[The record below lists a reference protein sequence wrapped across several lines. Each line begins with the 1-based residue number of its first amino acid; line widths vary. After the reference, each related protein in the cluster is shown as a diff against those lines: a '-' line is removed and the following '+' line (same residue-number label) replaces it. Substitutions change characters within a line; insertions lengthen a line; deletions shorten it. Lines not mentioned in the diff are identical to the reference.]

1 MIRVTT
7 VMWFAAFMR
16 REAARG
22 AFVVAAKKGAQ
33 QAGAVFIVENHLNGT
48 ATLYGPAPQAFFD
61 EEDSG
66 ERKFEKL
73 IAEEPVNDI
82 DAYLEKQERF
92 DPDLWI
98 IETESGEGN
107 PSIELVA
114 GQ

>member
-16 REAARG
+16 RESARG
-22 AFVVAAKKGAQ
+22 AFVVAARKGAQ
-33 QAGAVFIVENHLNGT
+33 QAGSVFVVHNHLDGT

-66 ERKFEKL
+66 ERKFEQLLEGK
-73 IAEEPVNDI
+73 PVSEI
-82 DAYLEKQERF
+82 DQYLDKQQNF

-98 IETESGEGN
+98 IETESGDGS
-107 PSIELVA
+107 PSLELVD
-114 GQ
+114 

>member
-16 REAARG
+16 RETARG

-33 QAGAVFIVENHLNGT
+33 QAGAVFVVHNHLDNT
-48 ATLYGPAPQAFFD
+48 ATLYGPAPQAYFD

-66 ERKFEKL
+66 DRKFEQLLSAKPTS
-73 IAEEPVNDI
+73 EVDQ
-82 DAYLEKQERF
+82 YLEKQQNF

-98 IETESGEGN
+98 IETESGEGM
-107 PSIELVA
+107 PSLDLVD
-114 GQ
+114 